1 MSMKNKSLAKI
12 MYAALTII
20 VVVCM
25 IPKYSYNDPDT
36 FWHIE
41 LGKYMLQHGT
51 VLHHAI
57 HTFYNDQLP
66 YVPHEFG
73 FQLIIASLYMAFG
86 WPGTYLLTAACLF
99 LLILGLYR
107 LTRVSRKEMGLEQ
120 HHSVLFLFVLAVACF
135 VYYYYFTTRPQMIS
149 SFLIVW
155 FFVYLR
161 EHHMQPIKKNAV
173 LMILISLAIANIHAG
188 VWLVIAVFTGMAI
201 LEAWAEKRLVLRSVI
216 TYVLVYVAGLINV
229 GGLKSILYILTVT
242 KNHFNM
248 RINEW
253 QPIHFG
259 TWINAPRTILLLFFV
274 SILPFV
280 MHKKLFRFMFML
292 GIVYLGVSNYKQ
304 NLFMWLFV
312 PYFAATVMEVVPYV
326 HKIRIK
332 WSMSFMV
339 TSLTIALFVN
349 VISAFVF
356 PARIDSKVY
365 PVEEMT
371 YILNQTPEGVRPRV
385 LAHYGASGYVMFRGG
400 DVLTDGRQDPFI
412 TKESRGVFGWTA
424 FERSMNG
431 FSNYLPDIV
440 AYDHPDFVITS
451 KSTRGKLFDSW
462 VEKFGKPEFS
472 GQYGNV
478 FRINKGK

>member
-1 MSMKNKSLAKI
+1 MAMKNKAIGSLV
-12 MYAALTII
+12 YAALTLI
-20 VVVCM
+20 VVICM
-25 IPKYSYNDPDT
+25 FPDFSYNDPDT

-73 FQLIIASLYMAFG
+73 FQIILASLYMAFG
-86 WPGTYLLTAACLF
+86 WPGTYLLTAACL
-99 LLILGLYR
+99 LMLILGLYR

-120 HHSVLFLFVLAVACF
+120 HHSVLFLFVLTVMCF
-135 VYYYYFTTRPQMIS
+135 IYYYYFTIRPQMIS

-161 EHHMQPIKKNAV
+161 EYRMQSSNKYAA

-201 LEAWAEKRLVLRSVI
+201 LEAWAEKRLVKRSVL
-216 TYVLVYVAGLINV
+216 TYGLVYIAGLINV
-229 GGLKSILYILTVT
+229 GGIKSIFYILTVT
-242 KNHFNM
+242 KNNFNM
-248 RINEW
+248 KITEW
-253 QPIHFG
+253 QPIKFG
-259 TWINAPRTILLLFFV
+259 DWINFPRTALLLLFV

-292 GIVYLGVSNYKQ
+292 GIIYLGVSNYKQ

-312 PYFAATVMEVVPYV
+312 PYFAATFVEVVPFID
-326 HKIRIK
+326 KFRIK
-332 WSMSFMV
+332 WSSKLMV
-339 TSLTIALFVN
+339 VWLTIALTVN
-349 VISAFVF
+349 ILTAFIF
-356 PARIDSKVY
+356 PVPIDSKMY

-371 YILNQTPEGVRPRV
+371 YILKQKPEGVRPKV
-385 LAHYGASGYVMFRGG
+385 LASYGSSGYVMFRGG
-400 DVLTDGRQDPFI
+400 NILSDGRQDPFI
-412 TKESRGVFGWTA
+412 TDQSKGVFGWTA

-431 FSNYLPDIV
+431 FSDYLPDIV
-440 AYDHPDFVITS
+440 VYDHPDYVITS
-451 KSTRGKLFDSW
+451 NKFSGKPFNNSIT
-462 VEKFGKPEFS
+462 KFGKPVFKGS
-472 GQYGNV
+472 YGNV
-478 FRINKGK
+478 FQIKQ